1 MEGTIAVIGIFGSI
15 PFIVFLVFYFRSKA
29 HARTTVLID
38 KMIERGETITPEI
51 IRTLGIRAGSVHGDL
66 KTGMILV
73 AIGLATIILGRVIPD
88 DEATV
93 AMTGLAMFP
102 LLVGIAYIAFWY
114 FLGRKAAE

>member
-15 PFIVFLVFYFRSKA
+15 PLIVFLVFFFRSRA
-29 HARTTVLID
+29 HARTTVLIER
-38 KMIERGETITPEI
+38 MIERGETVTPEI

-73 AIGLATIILGRVIPD
+73 AIGFATIILGRIIPE
-88 DEATV
+88 DEATSV
-93 AMTGLAMFP
+93 MAGLAMFP

-114 FLGRKAAE
+114 FLGRKTAQ